1 MKKLTAL
8 LIALGFA
15 GVTQAATITGTVE
28 VDITENSSND
38 YISTETIKLGIAGDS
53 GVAFGSINVKTNAS
67 DQVVLD
73 EYSIG
78 ANLTDQ
84 ASVSYGDQ
92 GDIFIGGGLET
103 VGANTIANPSDAGES
118 IILNVRKLSLR
129 GKFSDTDTDISDFD
143 TVQAKY
149 TTTVSKF
156 TVGASVDHTIA
167 TDDNIYA
174 GSVAFALNESAS
186 LSTVATHD
194 ASLTDEV
201 AYESILSVGGL
212 SAYVDGNEADW
223 SKNVGAGYKGT
234 WKDLGYYV
242 EANYNLDTEETTPA
256 MGVSVAF

>member
-15 GVTQAATITGTVE
+15 GVTHAATITGTVE
-28 VDITENSSND
+28 VDITENASND

-78 ANLTDQ
+78 ANLSAT

-92 GDIFIGGGLET
+92 GDIFIGGGLEA

-118 IILNVRKLSLR
+118 IVLNINNLSLR

-149 TTTVSKF
+149 STTVSKF

-174 GSVAFALNESAS
+174 GSVAFALNESAN
-186 LSTVATHD
+186 LSTVVTQD

-201 AYESILSVGGL
+201 AYESIVTIGGL
-212 SAYVDGNEADW
+212 SAYVDGDEADW
-223 SKNVGAGYKGT
+223 SKNAGVGYKGT

>member
-15 GVTQAATITGTVE
+15 GVTQAATITGKVE
-28 VDITENSSND
+28 LDITENASND
-38 YISTETIKLGIAGDS
+38 YISTESIKLGIAGDS
-53 GVAFGSINVKTNAS
+53 GVAFGSIDVKTNAS
-67 DQVVLD
+67 DQFVLD
-73 EYSIG
+73 EYQIG
-78 ANLTDQ
+78 ANIT
-84 ASVSYGDQ
+84 ATTSVSYGDQ

-118 IILNVRKLSLR
+118 IVLNISGLSVR

-149 TTTVSKF
+149 STTVSKF

-167 TDDNIYA
+167 SDDNIYA
-174 GSVAFALNESAS
+174 GAVAFALNESANV
-186 LSTVATHD
+186 STVVTQD

-201 AYESILSVGGL
+201 AYESILSIGGL

-242 EANYNLDTEETTPA
+242 EANYNLDSEETTPA
-256 MGVSVAF
+256 MGVELSF

>member
-8 LIALGFA
+8 MIALGFA

-28 VDITENSSND
+28 LDITQNANND
-38 YISTETIKLGIAGDS
+38 YISTESIKLGIGGDS

-67 DQVVLD
+67 NQVVLD

-78 ANLTDQ
+78 ANINDK
-84 ASVSYGDQ
+84 ASVSYGEQ

-118 IILNVRKLSLR
+118 IVLNISGLSLR

-149 TTTVSKF
+149 STTVNKF
-156 TVGASVDHTIA
+156 TVGASVDHTIT

-174 GSVAFALNESAS
+174 GSIAFALNESAN
-186 LSTVATHD
+186 LSTVLTHD
-194 ASLTDEV
+194 ASLTNEV
-201 AYESILSVGGL
+201 AYESIISVGGL
-212 SAYVDGNEADW
+212 SAYVDGDDSDW

-242 EANYNLDTEETTPA
+242 EGNYNLDSKDATQA
-256 MGVSVAF
+256 MGVSIAF

>member
-28 VDITENSSND
+28 LDITQNANND
-38 YISTETIKLGIAGDS
+38 YISTESIKLGIGGDS

-67 DQVVLD
+67 NQVVLD

-118 IILNVRKLSLR
+118 IVLNISGLSLR

-149 TTTVSKF
+149 STTVSKF
-156 TVGASVDHTIA
+156 TVGASVDHTIT

-174 GSVAFALNESAS
+174 GSIAFALNESAN
-186 LSTVATHD
+186 LSTVLTHD
-194 ASLTDEV
+194 ASLTNEV
-201 AYESILSVGGL
+201 AYESIISVGGL
-212 SAYVDGNEADW
+212 SAYVDGDDSDW

-242 EANYNLDTEETTPA
+242 EGNYNLD
-256 MGVSVAF
+256 

>member
-149 TTTVSKF
+149 STTVSKF

-194 ASLTDEV
+194 ASLPDEV

>member
-28 VDITENSSND
+28 LDITQNANND
-38 YISTETIKLGIAGDS
+38 YISTESIKLGIGGDS

-67 DQVVLD
+67 NQIVLD

-118 IILNVRKLSLR
+118 IVLNISGLSLR

-149 TTTVSKF
+149 STTVSKF
-156 TVGASVDHTIA
+156 TVGASVDHTIT

-174 GSVAFALNESAS
+174 GSIAFALNESAN
-186 LSTVATHD
+186 LSTVLTHD
-194 ASLTDEV
+194 ASLTNEV
-201 AYESILSVGGL
+201 AYESIISVGGL
-212 SAYVDGNEADW
+212 SAYVDGDDSDW

-242 EANYNLDTEETTPA
+242 EGNYNLDSKDATQA
-256 MGVSVAF
+256 MGVSIAF

>member
-28 VDITENSSND
+28 VDITENASND

-149 TTTVSKF
+149 STTVSKF

-242 EANYNLDTEETTPA
+242 EANYNLDSEDITQA
-256 MGVSVAF
+256 MGVSVSF